1 MYLCL
6 ILEKSLLSM
15 HKDKKYSLS
24 LSTSHSYKQHFSL
37 FPRQAICLPVEPHS
51 CSILCWESPSFSFLV
66 LFGFILGDGSNT
78 GLSFHNYLTTH
89 APEMPSESSGEISG
103 CLLGT
108 PIALC
113 KCDHFGTGEII
124 SVQFIACPSV
134 CLSLH
139 SMRLWGHVQIMSVTS

>member
-37 FPRQAICLPVEPHS
+37 FPRQPICLPVHPHS

-89 APEMPSESSGEISG
+89 ATKMPSESSGEISA

-113 KCDHFGTGEII
+113 KCDHFSTGEII
-124 SVQFIACPSV
+124 SV
-134 CLSLH
+134 
-139 SMRLWGHVQIMSVTS
+139 